1 MADKENQHFV
11 PQYYFRFFSENK
23 KSISL
28 LNRATG
34 KTVATAPIR
43 GQASKS
49 YFYGDAKVEGVI
61 TEVESSFIAGL
72 RKISSE
78 KDFGCLSENEVLS
91 VLQAV
96 MFQRSRTLAKRKDGK
111 KQQDQIVKL
120 FAEIAINKLEN
131 ISEEERQEYYKLLDF
146 MSADPVPFQGLDMA
160 ISIEQANH
168 LLDLKRIVIKNRTKY
183 PFIFSDAPVVMINP
197 FQQRVDYRGV
207 LGMVTPGLII
217 ILPLSP
223 RIIIMFIDHKAYN
236 LQGESKGALNIKFVK
251 DVDQLN
257 KLQILNSSS
266 AVYFGNPEG
275 STYVYRLWSEVR
287 RYLDDTPKGMI
298 GEALLQDGEDTKEVI
313 HIYDRQLPL
322 MPSFSFLK
330 YEKAS
335 RDSHLI
341 DRARW
346 DGKKYY

>member
-34 KTVATAPIR
+34 KTVATAPIK

-49 YFYGDAKVEGVI
+49 YFYGDAKVESAI
-61 TEVESSFIAGL
+61 TEVESSFIASL

-78 KDFGCLSENEVLS
+78 KDFGCLSESEVLS

-146 MSADPVPFQGLDMA
+146 MSADPIPFQGLDMA

-168 LLDLKRIVIKNRTKY
+168 LLDLKRVVIKNRTKY

-197 FQQRVDYRGV
+197 FQQEIVYRGV
-207 LGMVTPGLII
+207 LGMVTPGLVII
-217 ILPLSP
+217 FPLSP
-223 RIIIMFIDHKAYN
+223 RLLILFVDHKAYD
-236 LQGESKGALNIKFVK
+236 LKGDSRGVLNIKSVK

-257 KLQILNSSS
+257 KLQILNASN
-266 AVYFGNPEG
+266 AVYFSDYEFSN
-275 STYVYRLWSEVR
+275 YVRRLWAEVK
-287 RYLDDTPKGMI
+287 RYLDDSPKGMI
-298 GEALLQDGEDTKEVI
+298 GEALLKEGEDTKEIV
-313 HIYDRQLPL
+313 HIYERQLPL
-322 MPSFSFLK
+322 IPSFSFLK
-330 YEKAS
+330 YDKAS
-335 RDSHLI
+335 RSSFLI

-346 DGKKYY
+346 DGRRYY